1 MITLV
6 FIALIIGAIVIFRVD
21 SCDDNIFIARCGIVI
36 ALVVILVIILGLT
49 HSVVGSKV
57 LDQKIQLYEEE
68 NAKIEQ
74 DIKIAVESY
83 MKYENDTITNI
94 LSEAGSDSYIN
105 VLTAFPELKA
115 DELIK
120 KQIEIYTNNNNEIKL
135 LKQEKIDVQTYKW
148 LLYFGH

>member
-1 MITLV
+1 MISLV
-6 FIALIIGAIVIFRVD
+6 FITLIIGGIIIFRID

-36 ALVVILVIILGLT
+36 TLVVVIVIILGLT
-49 HSVVGSKV
+49 HSVVSSQV

-83 MKYENDTITNI
+83 MKYESDTITNI
-94 LSEAGSDSYIN
+94 LSDVESDSYIN
-105 VLTAFPELKA
+105 ILTAFPELKT

-120 KQIEIYTNNNNEIKL
+120 QQIEIYSNNNNEIKL